1 MIIKTRRFKNLY
13 AIQTDSLRKIYPG
26 TDYYAINN
34 ISIACKEGDIYSFLG
49 ENGAGKTTTV
59 KILCT
64 VLLPSAGTAYI
75 KGYSIQKEPEEVR
88 KIIGYLPQKSN
99 VSIFFDWTVWENLK
113 FFCAM
118 NGVTGEEFRRRA
130 EDLLKENDIHQ
141 KRNDLF
147 RNLSGGMQQKVAL
160 IRSIIHDPEVLFLDE
175 PTAGLDVHSKLQ
187 MISFI
192 RDLKKEGRT
201 IFLTTHDMQVA
212 EALSDDI
219 AFIRKGGILRKG
231 SLKEVMGEFSH
242 LEPIE
247 IQCRKEDAEKVC
259 AVIEESGKGDII
271 NWYPVRILTEDAAG
285 TLSLLENYRVTPIRR
300 DISLEDIYL
309 KTYCGDHDD

>member
-1 MIIKTRRFKNLY
+1 MITKARRSKDLY
-13 AIQTDSLRKIYPG
+13 AIQTDNLEKIYPG
-26 TDYYAINN
+26 TDYYAISNV
-34 ISIACKEGDIYSFLG
+34 SITCKEGDIYSFLG

-75 KGYSIQKEPEEVR
+75 KGYSIQKEPDKVR

-118 NGVTGEEFRRRA
+118 NGVTGEEFKRRA
-130 EDLLKENDIHQ
+130 EDLLKENDIYQ
-141 KRNDLF
+141 KRDDLF

-219 AFIRKGGILRKG
+219 AFIRKGVILRKG
-231 SLKEVMGEFSH
+231 SLKEVMAEFSH

-247 IQCRKEDAEKVC
+247 IQCRKEDAEKIC
-259 AVIEESGKGDII
+259 TAIEESGKGDII
-271 NWYPVRILTEDAAG
+271 NWYPVRILTEDVTG
-285 TLSLLENYRVTPIRR
+285 ILSLLENYRVTPIRR

>member
-1 MIIKTRRFKNLY
+1 MRGANSSVALYMIAKTRRPKNLY
-13 AIQTDSLRKIYPG
+13 AIQTDNLGKIYPG
-26 TDYYAINN
+26 TDYYAISN
-34 ISIACKEGDIYSFLG
+34 ISITCKEGDIYSFLG

-75 KGYSIQKEPEEVR
+75 KGYSIHEEPDKVR
-88 KIIGYLPQKSN
+88 KIIGYLPQKSD

-118 NGVTGEEFRRRA
+118 NGVTGEEFKRRA
-130 EDLLKENDIHQ
+130 EDLLNENDIYQ
-141 KRNDLF
+141 KRDDLF

-192 RDLKKEGRT
+192 SSLIICDQSGCISHETRGIPHQSRRIPNQSRGIPYKLRCGRSY
-201 IFLTTHDMQVA
+201 
-212 EALSDDI
+212 LSAI
-219 AFIRKGGILRKG
+219 QSG
-231 SLKEVMGEFSH
+231 STF
-242 LEPIE
+242 
-247 IQCRKEDAEKVC
+247 
-259 AVIEESGKGDII
+259 
-271 NWYPVRILTEDAAG
+271 
-285 TLSLLENYRVTPIRR
+285 
-300 DISLEDIYL
+300 
-309 KTYCGDHDD
+309 TYCFI